1 MVAGSFDH
9 PFFHN
14 QGLLSI
20 SKDYWTEVK
29 TPLKMARASHNI
41 VEVVVLGAVPKF
53 QNKQS
58 KISLIWGV
66 PTRDVNNVNR
76 YV

>member
-1 MVAGSFDH
+1 
-9 PFFHN
+9 
-14 QGLLSI
+14 
-20 SKDYWTEVK
+20 
-29 TPLKMARASHNI
+29 MARASHNI

-66 PTRDVNNVNR
+66 PSRDVNIRVTTEISTRLSFVDTLFNR
-76 YV
+76 VITHCDSAF